1 MIAELGFAN
10 VPLPPSRPVEVA
22 ALRGATDAPT
32 PVGRPTGLDR
42 PSRDLIAAKLAAANT
57 GAFYCRAHGR
67 EHDEAR
73 EVVERG
79 EALPLVEILARLRGD
94 LGGEVVG
101 VSFKRKHGRWVYE
114 FKIVGPAGRLSEIYV
129 DAASAQILKREER

>member
-1 MIAELGFAN
+1 MRRIFVHLI
-10 VPLPPSRPVEVA
+10 VA
-22 ALRGATDAPT
+22 VACLSGLASVGA
-32 PVGRPTGLDR
+32 
-42 PSRDLIAAKLAAANT
+42 
-57 GAFYCRAHGR
+57 CRAHGR
-67 EHDEAR
+67 EHDDAR

>member
-1 MIAELGFAN
+1 MSYYLRVRRIFT
-10 VPLPPSRPVEVA
+10 PLLVA
-22 ALRGATDAPT
+22 VIGLSGLASMAGA
-32 PVGRPTGLDR
+32 
-42 PSRDLIAAKLAAANT
+42 
-57 GAFYCRAHGR
+57 CWAHDR

-79 EALPLVEILARLRGD
+79 EALPLEEILARLRGD
-94 LGGEVVG
+94 IAGELVG

-114 FKIVGPAGRLSEIYV
+114 FKVVGPAGRLSEIYV